1 MARWMGIDYGNKKT
15 GIAVTD
21 PLKIITTALDTVAT
35 HTLLEYISN
44 YLKEEEVELI
54 VIGEPLH
61 PDGTPLPQHANI
73 IGFSRKLQKA
83 YPEIEIVLHD
93 ERYTTIEARE
103 IIRNSGAKKKK
114 RQDKALVDRI
124 SAALILEH
132 YMQSKG
138 LF

>member
-1 MARWMGIDYGNKKT
+1 MARWMGVDYGNKKT

-21 PLKIITTALDTVAT
+21 PLKIITTALITVPT
-35 HTLLEYISN
+35 GELLEYITDYMS
-44 YLKEEEVELI
+44 KETVELI

-73 IGFSRKLQKA
+73 IGFSRRLRKDF
-83 YPEIEIVLHD
+83 PDIEVVLHD
-93 ERYTTIEARE
+93 ERYTSIEAKA
-103 IIRNSGAKKKK
+103 IIQKSVKSKKK
-114 RQDKALVDRI
+114 RQDKTLVDKI
-124 SAALILEH
+124 SAALILEN